1 MFTLVDKLK
10 SKNQTLNLD
19 LVGNFKIYKKIWKTN
34 IFNFKNVKKQLYIN
48 RYILNSKIGKQ
59 ALNFSIFKNIN
70 IQI

>member
-59 ALNFSIFKNIN
+59 ALNFSILKNIN

>member
-34 IFNFKNVKKQLYIN
+34 IFNFKNVKKQLYIK

-59 ALNFSIFKNIN
+59 ALNFSILKNIN